1 MNISENLSRVK
12 KSIPKGVT
20 LVAVT
25 KTKQVDIIMQ
35 AYNSGHKVFG
45 ENKIQ
50 EMVTKQQKMPDDI
63 EWHMIGHLQR
73 NKVKYIAPFV
83 SLIHSVDGIK
93 LLREI
98 NKRAEQNKRIISCL
112 LQIKIAEEES
122 KFGLSESDALDLL
135 RSDDLRSLNNIHITG
150 LMGMATFTNDKEQLK
165 KEFSNLERFYNS
177 IKNLYNFTTL
187 SMGMSDDY
195 PLAIELG
202 SNMIRVGSAIFGK
215 RSV

>member
-135 RSDDLRSLNNIHITG
+135 RSDDLRSLNNIRITG